1 METVDFQFRSTFDDQ
16 NKIIIGD
23 ALNELRQ
30 LESESV
36 QSCITSPPYFG
47 LRNYNV
53 QGQIGQEATLGD
65 YIGGLTNVFEEVR
78 RILKKDGTFWL
89 NLGDSYCGSWSGS
102 SMRPKGGS
110 QRDGKPG
117 FQTKM
122 MDSRYS
128 SRGGYVPDGLK
139 PKDLMGVPW
148 RVAFSLQSAGW
159 WLRQDIIWQKPNC
172 LPESVKDRC
181 TKSHEYIFL
190 LSKSGKYFFDHEAIK
205 EPALCGSKGSE
216 FHLGKTGEHQLGR
229 AQKIRP
235 AKAKGS
241 FIAKGEPL
249 PGQLPFRAIVEMR
262 NKRSV
267 WSVSTTPYQEA
278 HFATFPTALIVPC
291 ILAGSK
297 PGDVILDPFFGAG
310 TTGLAAMQNNR
321 RFIGIELN
329 PEYAELAKK
338 RLTHRQP

>member
-47 LRNYNV
+47 LRNYDV
-53 QGQIGQEATLGD
+53 QGQIGVEKTPLEYVAVMV
-65 YIGGLTNVFEEVR
+65 NVFREIKRV
-78 RILKKDGTFWL
+78 LKDDGTLWV
-89 NLGDSYCGSWSGS
+89 NLGDSYATNGGAHHGRNDNQTGVGAKRVHLEGGGDKGHR
-102 SMRPKGGS
+102 RP
-110 QRDGKPG
+110 PHN
-117 FQTKM
+117 
-122 MDSRYS
+122 
-128 SRGGYVPDGLK
+128 LK
-139 PKDLMGVPW
+139 QKDLIGIPW
-148 RVAFSLQSAGW
+148 LVAFALQADGW
-159 WLRQDIIWQKPNC
+159 YLRQDIIWHKKNPM
-172 LPESVKDRC
+172 PESVKDRC
-181 TKSHEYIFL
+181 TKAHEYIFL
-190 LSKSGKYFFDHEAIK
+190 LSKSPKYFFDNHAIK
-205 EPALCGSKGSE
+205 EPAVGGANGSQ
-216 FHLGKTGEHQLGR
+216 FHIGKTGLHQVGR
-229 AQKIRP
+229 AQKIRQSKP
-235 AKAKGS
+235 KGS
-241 FIAKGEPL
+241 FFAKGEPL
-249 PGQLPFRAIVEMR
+249 LGQLPFRAIVEMR

-267 WSVSTTPYQEA
+267 WSVSTSRYSEA

-329 PEYAELAKK
+329 PAYAELAKK